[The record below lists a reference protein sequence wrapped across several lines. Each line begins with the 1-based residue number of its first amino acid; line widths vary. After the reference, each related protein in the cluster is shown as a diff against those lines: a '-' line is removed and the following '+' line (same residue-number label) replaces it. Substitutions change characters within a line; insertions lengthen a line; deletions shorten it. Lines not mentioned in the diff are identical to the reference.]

1 MSDASKFYNYKVV
14 ASANTIDQPINT
26 QEKYKYF
33 PMLVKDVFL
42 LLEWSKKKNGIYLP
56 NQVYEQ
62 IELLNRSSYKNLN
75 EKEIEHSDSKNGHFR
90 IQLYQGFLKPKTEI
104 EKLYKKP
111 LTPFQRLAK
120 NVKRKNLSGGETS
133 VISDT
138 ASVLST
144 ESSLTNIL
152 KNLDTLQG
160 GDEYF
165 MTLDVQELK
174 NLFPAVLQET
184 QPLVETGN
192 MKLDNLIEPTVI
204 IENS

>member
-14 ASANTIDQPINT
+14 ASASTIDQPININ
-26 QEKYKYF
+26 EKYKYF

-42 LLEWSKKKNGIYLP
+42 LLEWSKKKNGIHLP

-62 IELLNRSSYKNLN
+62 IELLNRSSYKNFN
-75 EKEIEHSDSKNGHFR
+75 ENLKEHSDSKNGHFR
-90 IQLYQGFLKPKTEI
+90 IQLYQGYLKPKIEI
-104 EKLYKKP
+104 DKLYKKP

-120 NVKRKNLSGGETS
+120 NITKKSLSGGE
-133 VISDT
+133 ISDNI
-138 ASVLST
+138 SVLST

-152 KNLDTLQG
+152 KNLENLQG

-165 MTLDVQELK
+165 MTLDVQDLK

-184 QPLVETGN
+184 QPIVETTN
-192 MKLDNLIEPTVI
+192 MKLENLIEPTVI
-204 IENS
+204 IEN

>member
-14 ASANTIDQPINT
+14 ASANTVDQPINLK
-26 QEKYKYF
+26 EKYRYF

-42 LLEWSKKKNGIYLP
+42 LLEWSKKKNGIHLP

-62 IELLNRSSYKNLN
+62 IELLNRSSYKSISENDSS
-75 EKEIEHSDSKNGHFR
+75 ESKNGHFR
-90 IQLYQGFLKPKTEI
+90 VQLYQGFLKPKAEI
-104 EKLYKKP
+104 DKLYNKP
-111 LTPFQRLAK
+111 LTAFQRLAK
-120 NVKRKNLSGGETS
+120 NVKKKTLQGGETS
-133 VISDT
+133 IVEDN

-160 GDEYF
+160 GSDEYF

-174 NLFPAVLQET
+174 NLFPAVIQET
-184 QPLVETGN
+184 QPTVETTD
-192 MKLDNLIEPTVI
+192 MKLENLIEPTVI
-204 IENS
+204 IEN